1 MHVQRL
7 YGPYRTQMFAT
18 IARVGLVQ
26 GNRFPSAR
34 HMTAKTKY
42 FMEGNVYSSNRNSR
56 GPLSNATTERIPHT
70 PSWSPILSRTL
81 THSLFV
87 PPLPSPCNHVF
98 FFFCIWPTHSWNKTL
113 ILHDIA
119 YNAGNDPVL
128 LQCYFLYS
136 YVHIGARLQPTGAFR
151 FTLSL
156 RLLRIALSLPHY
168 NLVRYLCKYVF
179 ENWLLS
185 VTSDCRLR
193 VRLWSKCTCLRKC
206 ARTEGNTLA

>member
-1 MHVQRL
+1 MHVQGL

-26 GNRFPSAR
+26 GKRFPSAR

-98 FFFCIWPTHSWNKTL
+98 FFFAFGPRIRGTKHLFYMTLHTMREVIRCYYNVIFCI
-113 ILHDIA
+113 
-119 YNAGNDPVL
+119 PV
-128 LQCYFLYS
+128 
-136 YVHIGARLQPTGAFR
+136 
-151 FTLSL
+151 
-156 RLLRIALSLPHY
+156 
-168 NLVRYLCKYVF
+168 
-179 ENWLLS
+179 
-185 VTSDCRLR
+185 
-193 VRLWSKCTCLRKC
+193 CT
-206 ARTEGNTLA
+206 